1 MRPRDVYLSP
11 FLYFAPQSVDGALA
25 LLQAHLPDAKVLA
38 GGQSLI
44 PLMNLGLARPS
55 VLIDINGLPDL
66 AGVTEDHGELR
77 IGALTRHHDVEAS
90 PLVRERCPVL
100 AEAASLIGN
109 IRVRHRGT
117 IGGSLAHADPAA
129 ELPAVAAALDATL
142 EIRGPRGGRE
152 IAAEKFFHGYLETD
166 LAPGEIVTGVRVPA
180 LTPRMGYGLA
190 DLVRRAGDFALVLAC
205 ALVEIDEGRRCTRV
219 SLTLG
224 GVGPHPLRIRSAEAL
239 LRGRPLTDRLIRDAA
254 DAVSDEV
261 APESDIH
268 ASAAYRQAMSRVMAR
283 RALEAAAARA
293 GRAGD
298 GRG

>member
-1 MRPRDVYLSP
+1 VYPSP
-11 FLYFAPQSVDGALA
+11 FLYFAPHSVDGAVA
-25 LLQAHLPDAKVLA
+25 LLEAHLPDAKVLA

-44 PLMNLGLARPS
+44 PLMNLGLARPK

-66 AGVTEDHGELR
+66 AGVTEEHGELR
-77 IGALTRHHDVEAS
+77 IGALTRHHDLETS
-90 PLVRERCPVL
+90 PLVRERCPLL

-117 IGGSLAHADPAA
+117 LGGSLAHADPAA
-129 ELPAVAAALDATL
+129 ELPVVAAALDATL
-142 EIRGPRGGRE
+142 EIRGPRGVRE

-180 LTPRMGYGLA
+180 LPPGTGYGLA
-190 DLVRRAGDFALVLAC
+190 ELVRRAGDFALVLAC
-205 ALVEIDEGRRCTRV
+205 ALVEIDERRRCTRV

-224 GVGPHPLRIRSAEAL
+224 GVGPQPLRIRSAEDL
-239 LRGRPLTDRLIRDAA
+239 LRGRPLTERLLGEAA
-254 DAVSDEV
+254 DAVSGEV
-261 APESDIH
+261 APDSDMH

-283 RALEAAAARA
+283 RALKTAASRA